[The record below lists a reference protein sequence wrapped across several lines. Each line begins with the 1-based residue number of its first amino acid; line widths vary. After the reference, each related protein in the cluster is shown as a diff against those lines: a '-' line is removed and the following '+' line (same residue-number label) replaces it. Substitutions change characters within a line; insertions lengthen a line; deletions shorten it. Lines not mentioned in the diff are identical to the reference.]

1 LTFGNGQAHY
11 ADGVRNVTGLRFS
24 ESLYGYLGA
33 GPDFWEAYRDGRA
46 RGTWARFW
54 ATVHIPDLELFL
66 ADEEHRAAI
75 TGRLV
80 VAGLAAAPVD
90 DGRIHM
96 FCVRG
101 EEKRLLYY
109 LPFERGEERYLL
121 RGEKRVH
128 RPRGLQAW
136 RQMTTLYTQLV
147 RQGDGQPEEVVS
159 HGVLRI
165 SFGQVVLQALSFRPQ
180 GTLNPL
186 RAVSDLVRFLR
197 FSSRQIWST

>member
-1 LTFGNGQAHY
+1 
-11 ADGVRNVTGLRFS
+11 VTGLRFS

-33 GPDFWEAYRDGRA
+33 GSDFWEAYRDGRA

-54 ATVHIPDLELFL
+54 ATVHIPDLGRFL

-90 DGRIHM
+90 DGSIHM

-109 LPFERGEERYLL
+109 LPFRGGEERYLL
-121 RGEKRVH
+121 RGEKRLY
-128 RPRGLQAW
+128 RARGVQAW
-136 RQMTTLYTQLV
+136 RQMTTLYTQLA

-165 SFGQVVLQALSFRPQ
+165 SFGQVVLQALSFRPE
-180 GTLNPL
+180 GSPNPV
-186 RAVSDLVRFLR
+186 RAASDLVRFLG